1 MQYYLISFI
10 IAIII
15 FAIIQYFEYNKNN
28 NDEENIYNEPYTM
41 YTINNCL
48 LFVIIYVVLTIIA
61 YYVYS
66 ANIDFSFL
74 SQKTIKPLEQTAPT
88 ATTTGG
94 GNDTI
99 DPKILSKI
107 TENFNVGFEPYT
119 SGNESESDIS
129 SINSTE

>member
-15 FAIIQYFEYNKNN
+15 FAIIQYLEYNKYN
-28 NDEENIYNEPYTM
+28 NDEYNIYNEPYTI

-48 LFVIIYVVLTIIA
+48 LFIIIYVVITIIA
-61 YYVYS
+61 YYLYS

-74 SQKTIKPLEQTAPT
+74 SQKSTKHVETT
-88 ATTTGG
+88 TTTTTGG
-94 GNDTI
+94 NDKI

-107 TENFNVGFEPYT
+107 TDNFNVGFEPYA
-119 SGNESESDIS
+119 SGSEIESDLSSIS
-129 SINSTE
+129 SKD

>member
-15 FAIIQYFEYNKNN
+15 FAIIQYLEYNKYN
-28 NDEENIYNEPYTM
+28 NDEYNIYNEPYTI

-48 LFVIIYVVLTIIA
+48 LFIIIYVVITIIA
-61 YYVYS
+61 YYLYS

-74 SQKTIKPLEQTAPT
+74 SQKSTKPVETT
-88 ATTTGG
+88 ATTTTG
-94 GNDTI
+94 GNDKI

-107 TENFNVGFEPYT
+107 TDNFNVGFEPYA
-119 SGNESESDIS
+119 SGNEIESDLSSIS
-129 SINSTE
+129 SKD